1 MSPTPES
8 QRPEDKTSP
17 SGTNDETPTARYDE
31 EARLFYERLE
41 QTGQLVDVDTDTDV
55 TKLPPHV
62 THVRYPGGTVER
74 IGFSTS
80 SYGP

>member
-1 MSPTPES
+1 VSQPPES
-8 QRPEDKTSP
+8 QRP
-17 SGTNDETPTARYDE
+17 GDETSHLGRSDEAPSARHNK

-55 TKLPPHV
+55 TKLAPHV

-74 IGFSTS
+74 IGFSAS